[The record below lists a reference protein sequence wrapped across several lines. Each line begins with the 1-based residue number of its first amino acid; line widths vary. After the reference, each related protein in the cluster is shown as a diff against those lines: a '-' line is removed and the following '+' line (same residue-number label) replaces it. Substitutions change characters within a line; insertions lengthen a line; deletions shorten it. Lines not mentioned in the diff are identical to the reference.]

1 MSHSPP
7 SPSPSPSRSPS
18 PPFRPYR
25 PPPPTTTNNHTT
37 TTTTDTSILPNG
49 PKSLSSISLH
59 AYLLGIL
66 LGLTSTLTLLPLIY
80 GDPLYT
86 PLWRIPFF
94 LSSLSLFHFLEYYT
108 TAAYNT
114 HFATVSAYLL
124 TSNGWTY
131 HIAHGSAILECL
143 LTHTYFTA
151 RPMPLYLPPS
161 LTSYQVAIG
170 LFLMVLG
177 QTIRSVAMAQAGSNF
192 NHTVQVTR
200 REGHVLVTG
209 GVYSILRHPS
219 YFGFFWWGLGTQLVL
234 GNGVCFLAYAV
245 VLWRFFSGRIWREE
259 KFLVA
264 FFGEEYENY
273 RKRSWVGI
281 PGIH

>member
-1 MSHSPP
+1 MSHAPP
-7 SPSPSPSRSPS
+7 SPSPSPSPS
-18 PPFRPYR
+18 PPFPPYR
-25 PPPPTTTNNHTT
+25 PPPPPTNNHNHTT
-37 TTTTDTSILPNG
+37 TFDTSILPNG
-49 PKSLSSISLH
+49 SKSLSAISIR
-59 AYLLGIL
+59 AYLLGTV
-66 LGLTSTLTLLPLIY
+66 LGVSTTLTILSLLY
-80 GDPLYT
+80 DPLYT

-124 TSNGWTY
+124 TSNGWAY
-131 HIAHGSAILECL
+131 NIAHGSAILECL
-143 LTHTYFTA
+143 LMHTYFTA
-151 RPMPLYLPPS
+151 RPVPLYLPSS
-161 LTSYQVAIG
+161 LTTYQVAVG
-170 LFLMVLG
+170 LLLMVVG

-209 GVYSILRHPS
+209 
-219 YFGFFWWGLGTQLVL
+219 
-234 GNGVCFLAYAV
+234 AYAV

-264 FFGEEYENY
+264 FFGEEYERY

>member
-7 SPSPSPSRSPS
+7 SPSPSPSPS

-25 PPPPTTTNNHTT
+25 PPPPTNNHNHTT
-37 TTTTDTSILPNG
+37 TFDTSILPNG
-49 PKSLSSISLH
+49 SKSLSAISIR
-59 AYLLGIL
+59 AYLLGTV
-66 LGLTSTLTLLPLIY
+66 LGVTTTLTILSLLY
-80 GDPLYT
+80 DPLYT

-124 TSNGWTY
+124 TSNGWAY
-131 HIAHGSAILECL
+131 NIAHGSAILECL
-143 LTHTYFTA
+143 LMHTYFTA
-151 RPMPLYLPPS
+151 RPVPLYLPSS
-161 LTSYQVAIG
+161 LTSYQVAVG
-170 LFLMVLG
+170 LLLMVVG

-209 GVYSILRHPS
+209 GVYSVLRHPS

-234 GNGVCFLAYAV
+234 GNGVCFVAYAV

-264 FFGEEYENY
+264 FFGEEYE
-273 RKRSWVGI
+273 R
-281 PGIH
+281 

>member
-7 SPSPSPSRSPS
+7 SPSPSPSPS

-25 PPPPTTTNNHTT
+25 PPPPTNNHNHTT
-37 TTTTDTSILPNG
+37 TFDTSILPNG
-49 PKSLSSISLH
+49 SKSLSAISIR
-59 AYLLGIL
+59 AYLLGTV
-66 LGLTSTLTLLPLIY
+66 LGVTTTLTILSLLY
-80 GDPLYT
+80 DPLYT

-124 TSNGWTY
+124 TSNGWAY
-131 HIAHGSAILECL
+131 NIAHGSAILECL
-143 LTHTYFTA
+143 LMHTYFTA
-151 RPMPLYLPPS
+151 RPVPLYLPSS
-161 LTSYQVAIG
+161 LTSYQVAVG
-170 LFLMVLG
+170 LLLMVVG

-209 GVYSILRHPS
+209 GVYSVLRHPS

-234 GNGVCFLAYAV
+234 GNGVCFVAYAV

-264 FFGEEYENY
+264 FFGEEYERY

>member
-7 SPSPSPSRSPS
+7 SPSPSPSPS

-25 PPPPTTTNNHTT
+25 PPPPTNNQNHTT
-37 TTTTDTSILPNG
+37 TLDTSILPNG
-49 PKSLSSISLH
+49 SKSLSAISIR
-59 AYLLGIL
+59 AYLLGTV
-66 LGLTSTLTLLPLIY
+66 LGVTTTLTILSLLY
-80 GDPLYT
+80 DPLYT

-124 TSNGWTY
+124 TSNGWAY
-131 HIAHGSAILECL
+131 NIAHGSAILECL
-143 LTHTYFTA
+143 LMHTYFTA
-151 RPMPLYLPPS
+151 RPVPLYLPSS
-161 LTSYQVAIG
+161 LTTYQVAVG
-170 LFLMVLG
+170 LLLMVVG

-209 GVYSILRHPS
+209 GVYSVLRHPS

-234 GNGVCFLAYAV
+234 GNGVCFVAYAV

-264 FFGEEYENY
+264 FFGEEYERY